1 MTGILGKKVG
11 MTRIQ
16 QADGKIIPITV
27 VECTPNTVTQVKT
40 VAKDGYS
47 AMVVGYDNTQRS
59 KKTRPFRHM
68 REFALADGEE
78 TTVNKGDLITVE
90 SLKDMAVVSISG
102 ISKGK
107 GFQGVMKRYNF
118 RGGPASH
125 GSHFHR
131 EPGSVG
137 ARAKPGKIAKG
148 QKLPGHMGS
157 DMITLTKVKVA
168 YVNPEHNLIGLK
180 GAVPGAIGCLVVI
193 SKKA

>member
-78 TTVNKGDLITVE
+78 ANFTKGDLITVE

-137 ARAKPGKIAKG
+137 ARAKPGKISKG

-168 YVNPEHNLIGLK
+168 YINPEHNLIGLK
-180 GAVPGAIGCLVVI
+180 GAVPGANGCLVVI
-193 SKKA
+193 CKKA